1 MKIRNFLD
9 YYFFFVNIF
18 LRLLWRF
25 FFLLF
30 TYKNL
35 YFLFPG
41 KGRGKNRKES
51 IQEIGSPDGSQ
62 TLASLAKSLAAV
74 KEDPSLLIGLEG
86 GPTLKKVRGRP
97 KKNDDNKK
105 SPKSPKVKKVK
116 KAKKVK
122 KTKVENSDDEW

>member
-1 MKIRNFLD
+1 M
-9 YYFFFVNIF
+9 
-18 LRLLWRF
+18 
-25 FFLLF
+25 
-30 TYKNL
+30 
-35 YFLFPG
+35 
-41 KGRGKNRKES
+41 
-51 IQEIGSPDGSQ
+51 
-62 TLASLAKSLAAV
+62 ASLAKSLAAV